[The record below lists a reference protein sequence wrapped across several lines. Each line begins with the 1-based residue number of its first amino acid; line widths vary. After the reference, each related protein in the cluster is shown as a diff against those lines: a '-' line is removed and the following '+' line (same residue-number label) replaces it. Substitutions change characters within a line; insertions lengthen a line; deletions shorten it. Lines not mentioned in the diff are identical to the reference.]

1 MSQDRNTGS
10 FFSIPLGSEERHE
23 HSPPPPMHQQPPPPP
38 RVRAR
43 KRAAV
48 PVAAVPVAAVPV
60 AAAPA
65 AAAPAAAPNLDLGSP
80 HHPFEVASAKYPKH
94 PPIPARTLVS
104 APATAITDPLIIAS
118 TAAAR
123 RRAAASSTS
132 ARCSYRCPSK
142 VLRAAPLGRINPA
155 GRAHNITTI
164 YITQAMYACTRWRV
178 VRYGGAVAAQDAGAD
193 GVTAFDAGAFGKIFR
208 ANIAKMKH
216 TGGYTTI
223 HDAVIKG
230 SVIRE
235 ANLRNFFEECRIA
248 RKTAS
253 LGIGPEIYGHFCCR
267 VADTSEPQ
275 IIRGRRRQRRGPN
288 VNKRWWLCV
297 LIMKGY
303 NEKATNAIFHDTA
316 ENTTKTEKKNILRD
330 ILALIKRTTNNNIFC
345 YDVKL
350 GNYVVG
356 FQDEVGSGNRIF
368 VRMIDFGTDYCRQT
382 LPESLTQLHHRVQLI
397 VQRRARR
404 GNSGITDGAHPAS
417 DAIYR
422 KLAQQTSPRDPE
434 RAEAFL
440 KEVCSNIIQII
451 FMLGTI
457 YESERLHR
465 LLTGPPPAWLTD
477 SMLAIWGVFL
487 EQPIIAQICNPAGTM
502 TAINDTMLEAVLNV
516 IGADRGFFRNTLHYG
531 GYNTHEVTNRLEAAH
546 DNLIDQWEGDAP
558 SPPLIDDY
566 TAEHAPNI
574 RRQIY
579 YNLLLRLCQ
588 PEKQR
593 VEQLPRPRRG
603 FIQRIFRR
611 RGGRRTRKTRRHRK
625 QRGGCAQGLCMS
637 GGRRKRRTRR
647 RRSRQRGG
655 FRNDVFVPFGTFVK
669 LNALGR
675 AHFAP
680 LLQAAANAQQNPFY
694 QDPVRWRGRVLP
706 LPPHRPP
713 PPNHYQFLVVGPTLM
728 VFPPPPPFIAPGFPP
743 PNPGAPGGMPWI
755 RKRFLERD
763 VLLHGVYGESTP
775 RIHQQLRGRVA
786 EKRGRIREQI
796 EALRESNLGARLPED
811 GFDRNISKYLPGAI
825 GGRRR
830 KRRTRWRRGG
840 RRTRK
845 TRRKHQR
852 RRRRKT
858 RRRKRRKTRRKYRKR
873 KTKRY

>member
-10 FFSIPLGSEERHE
+10 LFSIPLGSEERHE
-23 HSPPPPMHQQPPPPP
+23 HSPPPPMHQQPPPAP

-43 KRAAV
+43 KRAA
-48 PVAAVPVAAVPV
+48 APV

-65 AAAPAAAPNLDLGSP
+65 APAAAPNPDIGSP

-104 APATAITDPLIIAS
+104 APATAITDPLVA
-118 TAAAR
+118 TATDAPGIG
-123 RRAAASSTS
+123 
-132 ARCSYRCPSK
+132 CSYQCPSK
-142 VLRAAPLGRINPA
+142 VLRGAPLGRKNPA
-155 GRAHNITTI
+155 GRAHNITKI

-178 VRYGGAVAAQDAGAD
+178 VRFGGSVAAEDAGAD

-230 SVIRE
+230 SVMRE

-275 IIRGRRRQRRGPN
+275 IIRRGGRQRQGPN
-288 VNKRWWLCV
+288 INKKWWLCV

-303 NEKATNAIFHDTA
+303 TEKATNAIFHDTA

-330 ILALIKRTTNNNIFC
+330 ILALIKKTTNNNIFC

-356 FQDEVGSGNRIF
+356 FQDAVGTGERIF
-368 VRMIDFGTDYCRQT
+368 VRMIDFGTDFCRQT
-382 LPESLTQLHHRVQLI
+382 LPESLTQLHQRVQLI

-404 GNSGITDGAHPAS
+404 RDSGITYEAHPAS

-422 KLAQQTSPRDPE
+422 KLAQQTSPDHPE
-434 RAEAFL
+434 RTEAFL

-457 YESERLHR
+457 HELERLER
-465 LLTGPPPAWLTD
+465 RAAAFEFALPAWFTD
-477 SMLAIWGVFL
+477 SKLAIWGVFL
-487 EQPIIAQICNPAGTM
+487 EQPIVAQICNPAGTM

-531 GYNTHEVTNRLEAAH
+531 GYNTHEVTNRLGAAH
-546 DNLIDQWEGDAP
+546 DNLMDQWDGSAP
-558 SPPLIDDY
+558 SPPLMDDY

-579 YNLLLRLCQ
+579 YNLLRRLCQ

-593 VEQLPRPRRG
+593 VEKLAQSRRG
-603 FIQRIFRR
+603 FVQRIFRR
-611 RGGRRTRKTRRHRK
+611 RGGRRTRKTRRK
-625 QRGGCAQGLCMS
+625 
-637 GGRRKRRTRR
+637 
-647 RRSRQRGG
+647 
-655 FRNDVFVPFGTFVK
+655 
-669 LNALGR
+669 
-675 AHFAP
+675 
-680 LLQAAANAQQNPFY
+680 
-694 QDPVRWRGRVLP
+694 
-706 LPPHRPP
+706 
-713 PPNHYQFLVVGPTLM
+713 
-728 VFPPPPPFIAPGFPP
+728 
-743 PNPGAPGGMPWI
+743 
-755 RKRFLERD
+755 
-763 VLLHGVYGESTP
+763 
-775 RIHQQLRGRVA
+775 HQQ
-786 EKRGRIREQI
+786 
-796 EALRESNLGARLPED
+796 
-811 GFDRNISKYLPGAI
+811 
-825 GGRRR
+825 
-830 KRRTRWRRGG
+830 
-840 RRTRK
+840 
-845 TRRKHQR
+845 

-858 RRRKRRKTRRKYRKR
+858 RRRKRRKIRRKYRKR